1 MIGSSH
7 SMPLDG
13 RWAEVNTTRPLCCT
27 CTALSFSTLHIEE
40 SSLGLDLQVQST
52 ASHAIECKPKTMVLL
67 EIRCIIALRE
77 YASLQKVLLMSKGT
91 KGPLS

>member
-13 RWAEVNTTRPLCCT
+13 RWAEVNSIRQLCCT
-27 CTALSFSTLHIEE
+27 CTAMSFSPFHVEQSL
-40 SSLGLDLQVQST
+40 LGLDLQVHST
-52 ASHAIECKPKTMVLL
+52 ASHAFECEPKTMVLRK
-67 EIRCIIALRE
+67 IRCIIALRE
-77 YASLQKVLLMSKGT
+77 YASLQKIPLMSKGT